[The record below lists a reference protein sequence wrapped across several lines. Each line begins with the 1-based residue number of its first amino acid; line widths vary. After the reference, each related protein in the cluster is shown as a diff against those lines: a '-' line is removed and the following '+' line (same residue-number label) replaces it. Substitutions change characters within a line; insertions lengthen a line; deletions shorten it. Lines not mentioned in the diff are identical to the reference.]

1 MTFTCIHCSKP
12 IQGVAAILNKNFI
25 HHRCMVDYK
34 KNNIIKEK
42 WDVNRMLTS
51 FEEKSDPINK

>member
-1 MTFTCIHCSKP
+1 
-12 IQGVAAILNKNFI
+12 
-25 HHRCMVDYK
+25 MVDYK